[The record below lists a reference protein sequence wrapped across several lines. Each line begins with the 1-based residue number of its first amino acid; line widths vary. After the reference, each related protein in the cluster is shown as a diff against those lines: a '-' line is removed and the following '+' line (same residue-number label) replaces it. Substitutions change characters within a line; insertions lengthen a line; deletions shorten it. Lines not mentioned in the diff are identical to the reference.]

1 MMLGFKIH
9 QEIDL
14 RLYWIEESAKNK
26 REILNQLFLG
36 SMKIVQSR
44 WGHENKFIILKVFD
58 FRAFIVFYFN
68 VSNIEKSLLWFST
81 CWCEIHTYLLRWYE
95 RIDKGLGVKS
105 YQVFSIVMDEEG
117 SSLDTQCHCQWDQM
131 ETHTA
136 QTENW
141 NEMVISPKNSLSS
154 SQLGVAR

>member
-36 SMKIVQSR
+36 SMKIAQSR
-44 WGHENKFIILKVFD
+44 WGHENKFMKLKVFD
-58 FRAFIVFYFN
+58 FRAFIVFYCLQYR
-68 VSNIEKSLLWFST
+68 KSLLWLST
-81 CWCEIHTYLLRWYE
+81 GWCEIHTYLLRWYE

-141 NEMVISPKNSLSS
+141 NEMVISPKKSLSS